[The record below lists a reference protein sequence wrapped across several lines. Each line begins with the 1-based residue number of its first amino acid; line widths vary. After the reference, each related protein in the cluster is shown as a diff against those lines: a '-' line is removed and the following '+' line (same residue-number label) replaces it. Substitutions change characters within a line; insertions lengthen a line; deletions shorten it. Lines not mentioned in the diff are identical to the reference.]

1 MLIDAFSTIRRS
13 IVALAIAS
21 KRPSTPS
28 FPSIIGTGF
37 VIDTQ
42 GIVATNRHVVL
53 KLEELVTP
61 ETSDNVA
68 LALTFSEV
76 QREEG
81 AHVLTVLPVSL
92 KRWDKLTTFTSSDD
106 FYGEQIPDMAFAQ
119 IGVTGLPAASLATEP
134 GSWSVGTAIATAG
147 FPLGTQALAIYERV
161 NQVAPILRSGLI
173 ASVFPFPSPRPHGFT
188 IDIMT
193 LGGESG
199 SPIFLA
205 DSPQVL
211 GVMTPQVV
219 GLLHAGFNG
228 TNITLAVPSW
238 LVAEAFENYRRSVP
252 LDFNGVP
259 SLEEAAASLRETS
272 GLGRLPNNSLDA
284 SGGSAS
290 RN

>member
-1 MLIDAFSTIRRS
+1 MLTDTFSTIRRS
-13 IVALAIAS
+13 IIAFAIAS
-21 KRPSTPS
+21 KRASTPS

-53 KLEELVTP
+53 KLEEKLGDP

-76 QREEG
+76 QRAEG
-81 AHVLTVLPVSL
+81 AHVLTVLPISL
-92 KRWDKLTTFTSSDD
+92 RRWDKLTTFTSSED
-106 FYGEQIPDMAFAQ
+106 FYGEQMPDIAFAQ
-119 IGVTGLPAASLATEP
+119 IAVSGLPAASLVTEP
-134 GSWSVGTAIATAG
+134 GSWTVGTPIATAG

-161 NQVAPILRSGLI
+161 NQVAPILCSGVI
-173 ASVFPFPSPRPHGFT
+173 ASLFPFPSPRPHGFT

-211 GVMTPQVV
+211 GVRIEVYDPMVHYQQVRDAW
-219 GLLHAGFNG
+219 AGVR
-228 TNITLAVPSW
+228 IP
-238 LVAEAFENYRRSVP
+238 
-252 LDFNGVP
+252 D
-259 SLEEAAASLRETS
+259 
-272 GLGRLPNNSLDA
+272 GR
-284 SGGSAS
+284 
-290 RN
+290 